1 MARCKGPNISL
12 YEKGGPCIGCPESSQ
27 ALKLEVQHM
36 LYLGTLCN
44 KILSRYAQYV
54 FNFQHFMSLAF
65 AIEYCIFNVVQMSK
79 FYLQLIALIT
89 FIIIIK
95 LVQ

>member
-12 YEKGGPCIGCPESSQ
+12 YEKGGPYIGCPESNH
-27 ALKLEVQHM
+27 AAKLEVQHM
-36 LYLGTLCN
+36 LYLGTLYN
-44 KILSRYAQYV
+44 KILSRYAQHV
-54 FNFQHFMSLAF
+54 FSLQQVMRLAF

-79 FYLQLIALIT
+79 FYFQLIALIT